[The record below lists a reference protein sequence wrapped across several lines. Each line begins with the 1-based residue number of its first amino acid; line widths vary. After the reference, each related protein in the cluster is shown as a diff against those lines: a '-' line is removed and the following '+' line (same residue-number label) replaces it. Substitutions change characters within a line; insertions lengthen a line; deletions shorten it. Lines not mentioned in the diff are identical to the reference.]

1 MNKKEALWRL
11 RRRGALIAILLASV
25 IILTLTI
32 YYIMNSRPDPDA
44 LTVGLEN
51 EIMITLSEKQVADT
65 LKNGTGEDNV
75 RIIEPSLYSVVQP
88 NPQTDKYGLFEQMI
102 ISQSCDLMIGTAST
116 ARELYRLGLIL
127 PVEGIGFEFDGEY
140 LSGCAELGYVD
151 FTGYGDYFFPQEN
164 DTVCAYVLINANN
177 RDAALNAL
185 NYINQRFDAQTE

>member
-102 ISQSCDLMIGTAST
+102 ISQSCDLMIGTASM
-116 ARELYRLGLIL
+116 ARIKAAQKSMPWYHFGLLG
-127 PVEGIGFEFDGEY
+127 
-140 LSGCAELGYVD
+140 
-151 FTGYGDYFFPQEN
+151 
-164 DTVCAYVLINANN
+164 
-177 RDAALNAL
+177 
-185 NYINQRFDAQTE
+185 